1 MKTKKKFV
9 WLIVWG
15 FVLLAVS
22 VQAWTAQASEWTL
35 KVSVTEAP
43 VRLKPDPA
51 SPVVSTLPKGTILK
65 SFAREGEWFRVVT
78 EPGREGFSVIGYVA
92 STDVEIVEKKAVEE
106 PELWEEATAEFRGV
120 GLSVR
125 LGGGFFFFGSGDIE
139 PGVAGMFDETEELIR
154 SLEAVVEES
163 KKVPFQSGYDLWG
176 DIIYHLNSRIGVGL
190 RFDYFKASSKS
201 TLRFTME
208 DPFEPYTIWSM
219 PDLSAISVSPSFYYS
234 YPLNRLLTFVANG
247 GPALYFVDYEYGQK
261 FIIPLIEEDIHQR
274 VKANRFGFQGG
285 IGLEFR
291 LNPRVVV
298 FVETQG
304 RYARISN
311 LEGEEIFYR
320 SWYSQIFSSKENG
333 SLYYEE
339 GGEFPSLVVLS
350 DESAAGEDVRKAVL
364 DFSGVSLALGL
375 RIKF

>member
-1 MKTKKKFV
+1 MKTKRKLV

-15 FVLLAVS
+15 SAILAIS
-22 VQAWTAQASEWTL
+22 GQAWSAQASEWTL
-35 KVSVTEAP
+35 KVSSAEAR

-51 SPVVSTLPKGTILK
+51 SAVVSVLTKGTILK

-78 EPGREGFSVIGYVA
+78 ESGREGFSVIGYVA

-106 PELWEEATAEFRGV
+106 SEFWEEATAEFRGV

-125 LGGGFFFFGSGDIE
+125 LGGGFLFFGSGDIE
-139 PGVAGMFDETEELIR
+139 PGVSGMFDETEDLIR

-163 KKVPFQSGYDLWG
+163 NKVPFKTGYDIWG
-176 DIIYHLNSRIGVGL
+176 DVIYHLNSRIGVGL

-219 PDLSAISVSPSFYYS
+219 PDFSAISISPSFYYS
-234 YPLNRLLTFVANG
+234 YPLNRLLTFVVNG
-247 GPALYFVDYEYGQK
+247 GPTLYFVDYEYGKK
-261 FIIPLIEEDIHQR
+261 FIIPLIEEDIYQK
-274 VKANRFGFQGG
+274 VKANRLGFQGG

-311 LEGEEIFYR
+311 LEGEETFFR
-320 SWYSQIFSSKENG
+320 SWFGQIWSLRKNG

-339 GGEFPSLVVLS
+339 GDQYPGLVVLS

-375 RIKF
+375 RIRF